1 MVFERMRYV
10 DIPPDG
16 GSMVTHASTGVL
28 DYVYSSGT
36 RGKYDIPGRIYKVW
50 IDVSNT
56 SANGSLWI
64 CASGTD
70 EWIVYKKGSNDADSF
85 LYPRVSICNSGGTAM
100 DAVTAGSF
108 FAGAN
113 MYVEPT
119 MRGEQIYVVGSGL
132 GNTKQINKVRVW
144 YY

>member
-1 MVFERMRYV
+1 MVLERMRYV

-28 DYVYSSGT
+28 DYVYSSGA
-36 RGKYDIPGRIYKVW
+36 RGHYDIPGRIYKVW

-56 SANGSLWI
+56 GANGSIWI
-64 CASGTD
+64 AASGTD
-70 EWIVYKKGSNDADSF
+70 EWIVYKKGTNDADSF

-100 DAVTAGSF
+100 DVVTAGSF

-119 MRGEQIYVVGSGL
+119 MRGLPIYVVGSGL
-132 GNTKQINKVRVW
+132 GNTKTITKVRLW

>member
-1 MVFERMRYV
+1 MVYERMRYV

-28 DYVYSSGT
+28 AHVYSSGT
-36 RGKYDIPGRIYKVW
+36 SGIYDVDGRIYKIW
-50 IDVSNT
+50 IDISDT
-56 SANGSLWI
+56 AANGSLWI
-64 CASGTD
+64 AASGTN
-70 EWIVYKKGSNDADSF
+70 EWIVFKKGTNNADSF
-85 LYPRVSICNSGGTAM
+85 LYPRVTICNSGGTAM
-100 DAVTAGSF
+100 DVVTSGSF

-119 MRGEQIYVVGSGL
+119 MRGLPIYVVGSGL
-132 GNTKQINKVRVW
+132 GNTKTINKVRLW